1 MHQKVAFFGRQPH
14 YLDLRE
20 VANFLCH
27 NDKAA
32 AHRDGTVKIDDE
44 VRPRHSH
51 DAPSVGDSD
60 QNQEKEGK
68 LGELCL
74 RESTPDKVRSVTENY
89 CRADM
94 TAVVEIL
101 YVEPRHKNRVKPR
114 EVVIESDR
122 LLKGQ
127 PMVLNEGLRG

>member
-20 VANFLCH
+20 IANFLCH
-27 NDKAA
+27 KDKAA
-32 AHRDGTVKIDDE
+32 AHGDGTVKIDDE

-68 LGELCL
+68 LGEL
-74 RESTPDKVRSVTENY
+74 
-89 CRADM
+89 
-94 TAVVEIL
+94 
-101 YVEPRHKNRVKPR
+101 
-114 EVVIESDR
+114 
-122 LLKGQ
+122 
-127 PMVLNEGLRG
+127 